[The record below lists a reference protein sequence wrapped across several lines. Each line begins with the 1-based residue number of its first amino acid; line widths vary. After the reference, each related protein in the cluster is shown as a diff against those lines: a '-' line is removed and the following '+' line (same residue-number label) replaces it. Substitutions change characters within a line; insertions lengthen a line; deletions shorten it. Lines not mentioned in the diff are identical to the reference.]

1 MYSVIWS
8 KVLNTQTICDTIWDH
23 SLEVELHPR
32 KRAWLKE
39 FSKPSI
45 LASDVTALGGT
56 TTFDYMS
63 DAYAELPTSLILWT
77 FVFSCKDFSTCS
89 NYAVD
94 IKRTCIDTGEGTTV
108 AT

>member
-1 MYSVIWS
+1 MIDSVIWS
-8 KVLNTQTICDTIWDH
+8 QVLSTQTTCNTIWDH
-23 SLEVELHPR
+23 SLEVELQPR

-63 DAYAELPTSLILWT
+63 DADAVLPTDLILWT
-77 FVFSCKDFSTCS
+77 FGFSCKDFSTFY
-89 NYAVD
+89 NHAGD
-94 IKRTCIDTGEGTTV
+94 IKRTCIVTS
-108 AT
+108 

>member
-1 MYSVIWS
+1 M
-8 KVLNTQTICDTIWDH
+8 LNTQTTRDTIWDH

-63 DAYAELPTSLILWT
+63 DADAVLPTDLILWT
-77 FVFSCKDFSTCS
+77 FGLSCKDLSTL
-89 NYAVD
+89 
-94 IKRTCIDTGEGTTV
+94 
-108 AT
+108 